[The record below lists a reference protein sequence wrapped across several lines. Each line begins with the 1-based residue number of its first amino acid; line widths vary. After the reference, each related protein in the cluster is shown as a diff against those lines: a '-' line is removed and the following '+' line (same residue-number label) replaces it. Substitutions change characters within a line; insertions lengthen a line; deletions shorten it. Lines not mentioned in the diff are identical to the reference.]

1 MHSGGSNRFVVWDD
15 RRGPNFVRGLCVFVY
30 ASGERT
36 WFVRVPAPNTRARY
50 RYVRLG
56 YVDQVNAERARAM
69 ATKAW
74 DDVRLQ
80 RPVRVTDAPMT
91 VSEACKRFLAEYR
104 TKGKGRAIAESAAW
118 QANLRRLRD
127 AIGSRAL
134 ESVVGADLQK
144 IANRLTAATGR
155 VCRSNWSCLWEHAQ
169 SERWIPADLPNP
181 ARRVTTR
188 HLVVT
193 VGKRKKYLR
202 AEQIH
207 ACIAAASG
215 RGILPHYIR
224 VLALT
229 GHRPGELLRARW
241 EDVTDGRVT
250 VIETKKERTITLP
263 PVSSPELR
271 AALEDL
277 RAVTGRMGGL
287 FGPHTDP
294 QRADK
299 QYRALAARWDRL
311 VDKRPELAGINL
323 SHFRSTVATEA
334 YREAHAV
341 ALAAAQHRLQHMDD
355 YVTEE
360 NYVVM

>member
-1 MHSGGSNRFVVWDD
+1 MWDE
-15 RRGPNFVRGLCVFVY
+15 RTGPNFVRGLCVWLY
-30 ASGERT
+30 PSGERT
-36 WFVRVPAPNTRARY
+36 WFVRVAAPQTRSRY

-56 YVDQVNAERARAM
+56 HVDQVTAEQARAM

-80 RPVRVTDAPMT
+80 RPVRVSDAPMT
-91 VSEACKRFLAEYR
+91 VAQACKRFLADYR

-118 QANLRRLRD
+118 QANLRRLCE
-127 AIGSRAL
+127 AMGSRSL

-155 VCRSNWSCLWEHAQ
+155 VCRSNWSCLWEYAQ

-188 HLVVT
+188 HLIAT
-193 VGKRKKYLR
+193 VGKRKKCLS
-202 AEQIH
+202 AKQID

-215 RGILPHYIR
+215 RGLLPHYIR

-250 VIETKKERTITLP
+250 VTETKKERTITLP
-263 PVSSPELR
+263 PVSTPELR

-277 RAVTGRMGGL
+277 RTVTGRMGGL
-287 FGPHTDP
+287 FGPHTDL

-299 QYRALAARWDRL
+299 QYRALAAQWERLIDR
-311 VDKRPELAGINL
+311 RPELASINL

-355 YVTEE
+355 GVTEK